1 MVKLYNYQKPAI
13 RGINHFNGRALIAYE
28 MRLGKTFIALSW
40 LKIHPYTLPTVI
52 ICPEIGKYYW
62 EEKAKHYFEM
72 RSVILNGTVPPKRKT
87 IQKNK
92 LYIINWDIIQYWISF
107 FQKAG
112 IKTIITNDDPNGA
125 NTLQSEKNKRSV
137 YRCRSPYCRI
147 CLPPLFGRKIL
158 VHFKNASNGTVL

>member
-1 MVKLYNYQKPAI
+1 MVKLYNYQKPAV
-13 RGINHFNGRALIAYE
+13 REINHFNGRALIAYE

-40 LKIHPYTLPTVI
+40 LKIHPYTLPAVI
-52 ICPEIGKYYW
+52 ICPEIGKYHW

-72 RSVILNGTVPPKRKT
+72 RSVILNGTVTPKRKT

-112 IKTIITNDDPNGA
+112 IKTIILDESHYMKERRT
-125 NTLQSEKNKRSV
+125 QR
-137 YRCRSPYCRI
+137 YRAI
-147 CLPPLFGRKIL
+147 KKIS
-158 VHFKNASNGTVL
+158 KGTVLRWH